1 MRKLRSP
8 FLICSLAVLGLG
20 AGYADSLTE
29 YFNYGVLDPPPTY
42 NFVIGSVPSEGQ
54 ITLNTNGDGT
64 ITATLTDYYATIN
77 MIGFNF
83 NNSCANGLCVDIG
96 DSSSTFNARGSTGD
110 AFGDQHLA
118 FWCDDPTSGYP
129 ADCGMQNVTWTISSD
144 NESFTSVYQLLGG
157 TSSLSDFWLSDNN
170 YNNADTNGDLN
181 GDPIGQ
187 YGAGMPPY
195 GLAAPTNSTVTP
207 EPSSFLLMASGLAGM
222 LGAIRRK
229 LRA

>member
-1 MRKLRSP
+1 
-8 FLICSLAVLGLG
+8 
-20 AGYADSLTE
+20 
-29 YFNYGVLDPPPTY
+29 
-42 NFVIGSVPSEGQ
+42 
-54 ITLNTNGDGT
+54 
-64 ITATLTDYYATIN
+64 
-77 MIGFNF
+77 
-83 NNSCANGLCVDIG
+83 
-96 DSSSTFNARGSTGD
+96 
-110 AFGDQHLA
+110 LA

-129 ADCGMQNVTWTISSD
+129 ADCGTQNVTWTISSD